1 MGERAYL
8 KLGVS
13 GGPRQKGRP
22 KEFRSHLGRLLVKE
36 RDLKRRDCKHLDR
49 RCTESSRG
57 GGDKKGWAPDNV
69 CQKEFAGLVMDWM
82 EVGPSRGWRSR

>member
-1 MGERAYL
+1 MGERAYW

-13 GGPRQKGRP
+13 GVPRQKGRP
-22 KEFRSHLGRLLVKE
+22 KEFRSRLGRLLVKE
-36 RDLKRRDCKHLDR
+36 RELKRRDCKHLDR
-49 RCTESSRG
+49 RCTESSCG

-82 EVGPSRGWRSR
+82 EVGPSRGRRSR